1 MKNHPLESKK
11 EMKPRQKQMVLAVVA
26 IASAILIGFMAYP
39 YITAN
44 QQDRVQVVAAATE
57 IPAWS
62 EITEDMVVMKT
73 VFKADAPE
81 GAASSM
87 SEVVGKYAGG
97 DIFAGDYLT
106 QSKMTDTVQVSS
118 TDISGATTKGLK
130 VISLTLPNL
139 ASSVSGKI
147 KPGDIVSVMSMETV
161 MQTVAVP
168 SEDAAAAANKEAETK
183 TDPEATAVAPT
194 APGSTEQQVAQMNE
208 LLRYVEVCALSVS
221 TGKDAETGGSN
232 TVESDAVPATVSLYV
247 TDEQAKALVEIEKQG
262 SIHLLFVA
270 RGADRLQYMSETQL
284 VGGE

>member
-1 MKNHPLESKK
+1 MKNHPLESKR

-26 IASAILIGFMAYP
+26 IAIAILIGFMAYP

-44 QQDRVQVVAAATE
+44 QQERVQVVAAATE
-57 IPAWS
+57 ISEWS
-62 EITEDMVVMKT
+62 KITEDMVVMKT

-87 SEVVGKYAGG
+87 SEVVGKYAAG
-97 DIFAGDYLT
+97 DIYAGDYLT

-118 TDISGATTKGLK
+118 TDISGASAKGLK
-130 VISLTLPNL
+130 VISMTLPNL

-147 KPGDIVSVMSMETV
+147 KPGDIVSVMSMEAVT
-161 MQTVAVP
+161 QTVAVP
-168 SEDAAAAANKEAETK
+168 SEDATTNKEAETE
-183 TDPEATAVAPT
+183 TDPEASAVPSAVPSAT
-194 APGSTEQQVAQMNE
+194 REQVAQLNE

-221 TGKDAETGGSN
+221 TGKDAETGGSD
-232 TVESDAVPATVSLYV
+232 TVKSDEVPATVSLYV

>member
-1 MKNHPLESKK
+1 MKNHPLESKR

-26 IASAILIGFMAYP
+26 IAIAILIGFMAYP

-44 QQDRVQVVAAATE
+44 QQERVQVVAAAIE
-57 IPAWS
+57 IPVWS
-62 EITEDMVVMKT
+62 EISEDMVVMKT

-81 GAASSM
+81 GAASSLKD
-87 SEVVGKYAGG
+87 VVGKYAAG
-97 DIFAGDYLT
+97 DIYAGDYLT
-106 QSKMTDTVQVSS
+106 SEKMTNTVQVSS

-130 VISLTLPNL
+130 VISMTLPNL

-147 KPGDIVSVMSMETV
+147 QPGDVVSVMSMETV
-161 MQTVAVP
+161 TQSVSIPSEDTAVNKEKETEPNPEASATPSAVP
-168 SEDAAAAANKEAETK
+168 SA
-183 TDPEATAVAPT
+183 
-194 APGSTEQQVAQMNE
+194 TEQQVAQLNE

-221 TGKDAETGGSN
+221 TGKDAATGGSD